1 MASNSIYKSL
11 YQFNEDDWYN
21 KFDCVTIRK
30 TSGSTVLTIDLH
42 PHPHR
47 TGFELI
53 VKYENPIE
61 TIQHSKCCD
70 SRDECVKLLKHM
82 FSVEN

>member
-1 MASNSIYKSL
+1 MALNRVYKSL

-30 TSGSTVLTIDLH
+30 VSGSTILTIDLH
-42 PHPHR
+42 PHL
-47 TGFELI
+47 TGFEVV

-61 TIQHSKCCD
+61 TTQHSKCCD
-70 SRDECVKLLKHM
+70 SRDECVKLLKDM
-82 FSVEN
+82 FSIEN